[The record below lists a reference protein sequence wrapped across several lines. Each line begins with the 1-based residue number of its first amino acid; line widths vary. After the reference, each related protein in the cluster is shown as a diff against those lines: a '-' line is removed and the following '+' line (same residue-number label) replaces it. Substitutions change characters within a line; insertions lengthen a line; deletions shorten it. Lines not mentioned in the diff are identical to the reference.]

1 MIKRNL
7 LVMGLALVLS
17 ACGFQ
22 LRGTGTQELSIKEL
36 DLSARDAYGA
46 TVKLLQQQL
55 ESSGVRVHAGA
66 PYKLVLQRES
76 NSQRTLSYT
85 GGGNSAEYEISTK
98 LEYEI
103 LTHDNL
109 HLLNDKLEVQKV
121 FVHDGNNITGSGQ
134 ESAQTYQEMR
144 RDLVQR
150 MIIRLQLLS
159 PEQLAQL
166 QATAE
171 AKAKADADALEAAR
185 KAEAETPRQSP
196 MELPNQ

>member
-7 LVMGLALVLS
+7 LVMGLAVLLS

-22 LRGTGTQELSIKEL
+22 LRGTGTQELTIKEL
-36 DLSARDAYGA
+36 DLSARDAYG
-46 TVKLLQQQL
+46 TTIKMLQQQL
-55 ESSGVRVHAGA
+55 ENSGVRVHAGA
-66 PYKLVLQRES
+66 PYKLVLLSEE
-76 NSQRTLSYT
+76 NAQRTLSYT
-85 GGGNSAEYEISTK
+85 GGGSSAEYEISTTLK
-98 LEYEI
+98 YEI

-109 HLLNDKLEVQKV
+109 HLLDDKLEVQKV
-121 FVHDGNNITGSGQ
+121 ILHDGNNITGSDQ
-134 ESAQTYQEMR
+134 ESSETRKEMR
-144 RDLVQR
+144 RDLIQR
-150 MIIRLQLLS
+150 MLIRLQLLT

-171 AKAKADADALEAAR
+171 AKAKAEADALEAAR